1 MNRISRKLETIA
13 KSLISQEN
21 EEQFIQQLV
30 QMSREFTTNDVSQII
45 PVNFYEATT
54 QGIEN
59 MLNKYYSFLGQK
71 QSKLQQLQRYLNR
84 LIQNVIMAKKYLEQ
98 NKSTAN
104 QLIDKCSRLKKILS
118 KNPKIRTKNTP
129 KSKAFFR
136 KKDLI
141 Q

>member
-1 MNRISRKLETIA
+1 
-13 KSLISQEN
+13 
-21 EEQFIQQLV
+21 
-30 QMSREFTTNDVSQII
+30 MSREFTTNDVSQII

-71 QSKLQQLQRYLNR
+71 QSKLQQMQRYLDR